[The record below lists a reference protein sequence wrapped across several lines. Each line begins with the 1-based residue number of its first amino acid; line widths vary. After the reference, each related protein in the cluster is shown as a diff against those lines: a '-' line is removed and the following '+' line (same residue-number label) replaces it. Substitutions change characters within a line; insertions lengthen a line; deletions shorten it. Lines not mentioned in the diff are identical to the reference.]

1 MVEEL
6 KGRHPYTRSASL
18 IKALAL
24 DHQPATSLMAA
35 VRRDDVATVS
45 VLLEEG
51 ERFDTVGGE
60 AAILLAIEQQS
71 PRLLRVLMDA
81 GTPVPDIAMC
91 HAFTYNHLPEIVDL
105 LIPRMSAAALNDSV
119 YIAVACRT
127 SLRVLDQLLDA
138 GAPCDGVRGRH
149 PLTEATTSY
158 IPYMELL
165 LRRGADPFVPADR
178 TARGTRERALQQ
190 VQAKSLEEK
199 RRTQIA
205 CFVACYRPAAYQGT
219 IPDELVHSLAPLVWP
234 QGCGGIRRRVVAYL
248 VDDYT
253 DRIRYN
259 DLRDTLFRLGF

>member
-1 MVEEL
+1 MNRVEE
-6 KGRHPYTRSASL
+6 RHPYTFSASL

-24 DHQPATSLMAA
+24 EHQSATSLMTA

-51 ERFDTVGGE
+51 ERFDKISGE

-71 PRLLRVLMDA
+71 PRLLQALMDA
-81 GTPVPDIAMC
+81 GTPIPEIALC
-91 HAFTYNHLPEIVDL
+91 HAFTYEHRKEIVDL
-105 LIPRMSAAALNDSV
+105 LIPRITAVALNDSV
-119 YIAVACRT
+119 YIAIVCRT

-138 GAPCDGVRGRH
+138 GAPCDGIQGRR
-149 PLTEATTSY
+149 PLTEATTSH
-158 IPYMELL
+158 IPYLELL
-165 LRRGADPFVPADR
+165 LQRGADPFVPADR

-190 VQAKSLEEK
+190 AQSQSLTEK

-205 CFVACYRPAAYQGT
+205 CFIACYRPAAYQGT
-219 IPDELVHSLAPLVWP
+219 IPDELVHPLAPLVWP

-248 VDDYT
+248 VDNYM

-259 DLRDTLFRLGF
+259 DLRDTLFRQGI